1 MADIVKNDGWRRR
14 WGGRLRKG
22 WVKVGYSGNRER
34 EETKVSGG
42 YEKKMWIAAAV
53 EKDEGQVGKNG
64 FTEKTARG
72 RRRLLLVCAAK
83 RKIE

>member
-1 MADIVKNDGWRRR
+1 M
-14 WGGRLRKG
+14 
-22 WVKVGYSGNRER
+22 WV
-34 EETKVSGG
+34 
-42 YEKKMWIAAAV
+42 AAAV

-72 RRRLLLVCAAK
+72 MRRLLLGCAVK

>member
-42 YEKKMWIAAAV
+42 YEKN
-53 EKDEGQVGKNG
+53 VGSCS
-64 FTEKTARG
+64 G
-72 RRRLLLVCAAK
+72 RK
-83 RKIE
+83 G